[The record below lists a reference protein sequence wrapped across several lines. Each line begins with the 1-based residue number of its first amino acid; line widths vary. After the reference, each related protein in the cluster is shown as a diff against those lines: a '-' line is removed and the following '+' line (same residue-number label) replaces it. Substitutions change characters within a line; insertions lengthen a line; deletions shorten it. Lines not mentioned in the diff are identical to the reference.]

1 MLSPLLMAAPGSDC
15 RVKGGA
21 LEGLKGWVAVLP
33 LFSRRVD
40 LDVMKRVGVVGGE
53 ACETAP
59 PRRVGGCNCWELELL
74 RLWLM
79 LDICLA
85 AEGGLPVG
93 LACRVDDL
101 EITLVLLKALP

>member
-74 RLWLM
+74 RL
-79 LDICLA
+79 
-85 AEGGLPVG
+85 
-93 LACRVDDL
+93 
-101 EITLVLLKALP
+101 

>member
-1 MLSPLLMAAPGSDC
+1 
-15 RVKGGA
+15 
-21 LEGLKGWVAVLP
+21 
-33 LFSRRVD
+33 
-40 LDVMKRVGVVGGE
+40 
-53 ACETAP
+53 
-59 PRRVGGCNCWELELL
+59 
-74 RLWLM
+74 M